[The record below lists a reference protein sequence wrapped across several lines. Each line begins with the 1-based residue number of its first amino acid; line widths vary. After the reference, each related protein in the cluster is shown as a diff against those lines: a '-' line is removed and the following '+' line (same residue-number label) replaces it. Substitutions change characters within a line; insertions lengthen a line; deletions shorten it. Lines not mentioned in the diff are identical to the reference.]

1 MAKEPVKP
9 SGDPAASPR
18 RAYTSRKRE
27 QASLETRLRIRAAA
41 EALFLR
47 DGYVRTTTKAIAR
60 EAGVSEMTVFL
71 AFNNK
76 AALLSEIIRTTV
88 RGDDHDT
95 PIAGR
100 ASWHE
105 ILDAPPDQIL
115 ARFAEFNGAVQI
127 RTARIL
133 AVAEAAASADEQ
145 LAARRDSAHAHIR
158 ADFQQV
164 ADALARH
171 RRLPAHLTA
180 TQAADVI
187 YALTNSATY
196 LLLIDERGWTS
207 EQYIEW
213 LATTLNAT
221 LNATLTDSDYSD
233 T

>member
-1 MAKEPVKP
+1 MAEGPVKP
-9 SGDPAASPR
+9 SGEPAARPR

-27 QASLETRLRIRAAA
+27 QASLQTHQRIRAAA

-88 RGDDHDT
+88 RGEDHAS
-95 PIAGR
+95 PIASS

-105 ILDAPPDQIL
+105 ILNAPPDEIL
-115 ARFAEFNGAVQI
+115 ARFAQFNGAVQS

-133 AVAEAAASADEQ
+133 TVAETAAAADQQ
-145 LAARRDSAHAHIR
+145 LAARRENAHAHIR

-164 ADALARH
+164 ADALAGH
-171 RRLPAHLTA
+171 RRLAAHITA
-180 TQAADVI
+180 THAADII
-187 YALTNSATY
+187 YALTSPATY
-196 LLLIDERGWTS
+196 LLLTDECDWTDQ
-207 EQYIEW
+207 QYVDW
-213 LATTLNAT
+213 LATTLKT
-221 LNATLTDSDYSD
+221 TLTNSNHAAG
-233 T
+233 

>member
-1 MAKEPVKP
+1 MSAGPVKP
-9 SGDPAASPR
+9 SNEPAAIPR

-27 QASLETRLRIRAAA
+27 QASLETRQRIRAAA

-47 DGYVRTTTKAIAR
+47 DGYVSTTTKAIAR

-88 RGDDHDT
+88 RGDEDDT

-100 ASWHE
+100 ARWHQ
-105 ILDAPPDQIL
+105 ILDAPPDAIL

-133 AVAEAAASADEQ
+133 AVAEAAATADEQ
-145 LAARRDSAHAHIR
+145 LAARRDSSHAHIR

-171 RRLPAHLTA
+171 RLLPRHLTA
-180 TQAADVI
+180 THAADVI
-187 YALTNSATY
+187 YALTNPATY
-196 LLLIDERGWTS
+196 LLLTDECGWTTQ
-207 EQYIEW
+207 QYVEW
-213 LATTLNAT
+213 LVNTLT
-221 LNATLTDSDYSD
+221 ATLTDSNQAD

>member
-1 MAKEPVKP
+1 MSDRAVKD
-9 SGDPAASPR
+9 GDEPAARPR
-18 RAYTSRKRE
+18 RSYTSRKRE
-27 QASLETRLRIRAAA
+27 QASLETRQRIRAAA

-47 DGYVRTTTKAIAR
+47 DGYARTTTKAIAR

-88 RGDDHDT
+88 RGDDDGT
-95 PIAGR
+95 PVARR

-105 ILDAPPDQIL
+105 MLDAPADEIL
-115 ARFAEFNGAVQI
+115 ARFAEFNGAVQV

-133 AVAEAAASADEQ
+133 AVAEAAATADEQ

-171 RRLPAHLTA
+171 RRLPAQLTA
-180 TQAADVI
+180 THAADVI
-187 YALTNSATY
+187 YALTNPTTY
-196 LLLIDERGWTS
+196 LLLTDERGWTTR
-207 EQYIEW
+207 QYVEW
-213 LATTLNAT
+213 LAAT
-221 LNATLTDSDYSD
+221 LKATLIDSDHAP
-233 T
+233 

>member
-1 MAKEPVKP
+1 MTEGPITPSDEPPVT
-9 SGDPAASPR
+9 SR
-18 RAYTSRKRE
+18 RAYTSRKRQ
-27 QASLETRLRIRAAA
+27 QASLETRQRIRAAA
-41 EALFLR
+41 EALFMR

-88 RGDDHDT
+88 RGDDDST

-100 ASWHE
+100 ARWLE
-105 ILDAPPDQIL
+105 ILDAPPDEIL
-115 ARFAEFNGAVQI
+115 PRFAEFNGAVQI

-133 AVAEAAASADEQ
+133 AVAEAAATADQQ
-145 LAARRDSAHAHIR
+145 LAARRDSSHAHIR

-171 RRLPAHLTA
+171 RRLPQRLTA
-180 TQAADVI
+180 THAADVI
-187 YALTNSATY
+187 YALTNPTTY
-196 LLLIDERGWTS
+196 LLLTDECSWTTR
-207 EQYIEW
+207 QYTEW
-213 LATTLNAT
+213 IATTLK
-221 LNATLTDSDYSD
+221 ATLTDPDNAD